1 MFKLSIICPEKLA
14 RGFELT
20 GVEVL
25 TSDSKEKTER
35 LLFETIGGQKAG
47 LVILPQEHLEKFE
60 ERALK
65 SLEKLEMPLIV
76 PVPMIQESEST
87 PEEYVSQ
94 MVRRA
99 IGYQIKI

>member
-1 MFKLSIICPEKLA
+1 MPKLAVICPQKLA

-25 TSDSKEKTER
+25 TSDSTEKTQG
-35 LLFETIGGQKAG
+35 LLLETIESQRAG
-47 LVILPQEHLEKFE
+47 LVVLPQEHLERFE
-60 ERALK
+60 ERILKTLEAL
-65 SLEKLEMPLIV
+65 EVPMIV
-76 PVPMIQESEST
+76 SIPMIQEQQIA

-99 IGYQIKI
+99 IGYQVKI